1 MEQSSILWNAAVRQ
15 YFCDVIG
22 FGVLISFPLAV
33 LIFFRGVQAWR
44 GVPGDPVRPIQIWIW
59 KAVAIVIWAAFL
71 MEAVRPHDSG
81 KVLGM
86 FAYGIGLDLDWDDE
100 DSLALAASAW
110 RWSVAAVHFPLA
122 GAVAA
127 LGHRLT
133 CSSLK

>member
-1 MEQSSILWNAAVRQ
+1 MILWNAAVRQ
-15 YFCDVIG
+15 YFCDAIG
-22 FGVLISFPLAV
+22 FGVLLSFPLAV

-44 GVPGDPVRPIQIWIW
+44 GVPGDPVRPIRIWIW
-59 KAVAIVIWAAFL
+59 KTVAIVLWVAFL
-71 MEAVRPHDSG
+71 VEAVRPHDSG

-86 FAYGIGLDLDWDDE
+86 FAYEIGLDVDWSDE
-100 DSLALAASAW
+100 ESAVAFAGSAW

-133 CSSLK
+133 CPCSK